1 MVIAITCHVTCL
13 FGLYIRQMDLEN
25 DCDYHKCRQVVTPVA
40 ADIPDALFLLEQI
53 NITPVTR

>member
-1 MVIAITCHVTCL
+1 MVIAIMCHVTCL
-13 FGLYIRQMDLEN
+13 LGLHIRQMDLQN

-53 NITPVTR
+53 NTTP